1 MMNKEKMYDEQRNV
15 NAVSAKRGNNPLFLT
30 VALLQVLRFYP
41 LVLLLDRRTNP
52 CKILEAGKLKI
63 QSRVRS
69 EWGVVA

>member
-41 LVLLLDRRTNP
+41 LVLLLDRSTTP
-52 CKILEAGKLKI
+52 FKMLEGEDIKHI
-63 QSRVRS
+63 
-69 EWGVVA
+69 